1 MESENTTG
9 VEESTVTPVEETQT
23 EPSLRDLL
31 EDFDQGDQVEAGESD
46 GSQKETPTKFND
58 LAGKLGMELTDLY
71 KLQVSQAEDGT
82 PVTIETLKD
91 AYAKQDDLTLRE
103 LQFEER
109 RTQQEAELMQ
119 AQTELREVL
128 ASLPEKAIK
137 PEVMQKIRDKHDAQV
152 RLERQRTMQVI
163 PEWND
168 AEKREQDMAGMVE
181 HLKQYGYPTDYLAQ
195 VVDHKQIKYI
205 RDNWQREQRI
215 RKALERVKA
224 GKPNPTK
231 TSRPTGKPPAK
242 KPQTGVQRR
251 SSRNRLEAVF
261 SELD

>member
-9 VEESTVTPVEETQT
+9 VEESTVETVKETPA

-31 EDFDQGDQVEAGESD
+31 QDFDTDDEAGDSD
-46 GSQKETPTKFND
+46 GSQDETPTKFND
-58 LAGKLGMELTDLY
+58 LAGRLGMDLDALY
-71 KLQVSQAEDGT
+71 KLEISQAADGS

-91 AYAKQDDLTLRE
+91 TFTKQDEIVLRE
-103 LQFEER
+103 LEFEER
-109 RTQQEAELMQ
+109 RTAQEAELTQ
-119 AQTELREVL
+119 AQAEIREIL

-137 PEVMQKIRDKHDAQV
+137 PEVLSKIREKHDAQV
-152 RLERQRTMQVI
+152 RLERQRTLQVI

-168 AEKREQDMAGMVE
+168 AKKREDDMVGMID
-181 HLKQYGYPTDYLAQ
+181 HLKQYGYPAEYLSQ

-231 TSRPTGKPPAK
+231 TSKPAGKPPAK
-242 KPQTGVQRR
+242 KPATGVRR
-251 SSRNRLEAVF
+251 GSARNRLEEVF
-261 SELD
+261 SNLD